1 MIEKEYLP
9 TFVSEKIALLQV
21 LQRVSQSWPLIG
33 QWLDLKASNWS
44 MSLPSTAPAI
54 RVTRNCPP

>member
-33 QWLDLKASNWS
+33 QWLDLKASDWPV
-44 MSLPSTAPAI
+44 SLPSAAPAI